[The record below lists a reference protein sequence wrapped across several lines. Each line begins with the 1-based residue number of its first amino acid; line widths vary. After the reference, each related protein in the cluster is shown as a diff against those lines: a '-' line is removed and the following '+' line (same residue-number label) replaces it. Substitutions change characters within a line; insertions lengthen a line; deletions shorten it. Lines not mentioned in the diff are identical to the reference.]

1 MVAIGYAEHQPK
13 KDEMAIG
20 IPSGGAPSQ
29 IQALVEVSDPSRIGG
44 FRLRNEA
51 DEDME
56 TIFCARG
63 AVVSFAG
70 EVVGPLGSQTYTGLL
85 AHKNVVPGTLV
96 ITEAA
101 GEVFTDNGDGTLTGS
116 AGGTGTIDYDTGA
129 YSVTFNAVTV
139 GAVTADY
146 DSTGWVDLA
155 APAPFTLVGGGGASY
170 TELLPA
176 GGDAYADGIKGHNKL
191 GIRGYTTGTQGTQL
205 RVSAIHFGDDSEVKL
220 QEPPELRGEGT

>member
-1 MVAIGYAEHQPK
+1 MVAIGYAEHQPL

-29 IQALVEVSDPSRIGG
+29 IQALVEISDPPRIGG
-44 FRLRNEA
+44 FRLRNEG

-70 EVVGPLGSQTYTGLL
+70 EAIGPLGSQTYTGLL
-85 AHKNVVPGTLV
+85 AHKNIVPGTLAV
-96 ITEAA
+96 LEAA
-101 GEVFTDNGDGTLTGS
+101 GESFSDNGDGTLTGD

-129 YSVTFNAVTV
+129 YSVTFFAVTA
-139 GAVTADY
+139 GAVTANY
-146 DSTGWVDLA
+146 DSTGWVDLP
-155 APAPFTLVGGGGASY
+155 APAPLSLVSGGGALY

-176 GGDAYADGIKGHNKL
+176 GGDAYADAIKGHSKL

-205 RVSAIHFGDDSEVKL
+205 RVGAMHFGDCSEVKL